1 MSEFRYNKLA
11 KHWVLFAPNRAK
23 RPSNFEAIK
32 ENEKDITNCP
42 FEKGNESQT
51 PNDVARIE
59 DEKGWKCRVVP
70 NLYHALSIDEDI
82 SSYKTGCFENK
93 SGFGAHEV
101 IIETPYHHKTMF
113 EFTHEEFYDYFS
125 IIKLRIDDLKKDIR
139 LKYFSVFKNFG
150 VNGGAT
156 LEHPH
161 SQLIAMPFIPKTIE
175 NELIFYK
182 KYKDDTQRDF
192 FDDIIYEERN
202 FAKGLLIENET
213 FTAFC
218 PYASRYPFEI
228 NIICLKGKNS
238 ILDLSDSDI
247 YSLCDIMSFCFGKL
261 YKSLGKCDFNLLI
274 KNGAINSDEN
284 FNRFHIQIIPRL
296 YRIAGFELDSNI
308 MINTFLPE
316 TAAKIL
322 TK

>member
-51 PNDVARIE
+51 PNEVARIE

-150 VNGGAT
+150 VNGT
-156 LEHPH
+156 HHISFFKIFCFP
-161 SQLIAMPFIPKTIE
+161 SFI
-175 NELIFYK
+175 N
-182 KYKDDTQRDF
+182 
-192 FDDIIYEERN
+192 N
-202 FAKGLLIENET
+202 
-213 FTAFC
+213 
-218 PYASRYPFEI
+218 S
-228 NIICLKGKNS
+228 NS
-238 ILDLSDSDI
+238 ISSIFIISFVLYFISKSIGDSI
-247 YSLCDIMSFCFGKL
+247 
-261 YKSLGKCDFNLLI
+261 
-274 KNGAINSDEN
+274 
-284 FNRFHIQIIPRL
+284 
-296 YRIAGFELDSNI
+296 
-308 MINTFLPE
+308 
-316 TAAKIL
+316 
-322 TK
+322 